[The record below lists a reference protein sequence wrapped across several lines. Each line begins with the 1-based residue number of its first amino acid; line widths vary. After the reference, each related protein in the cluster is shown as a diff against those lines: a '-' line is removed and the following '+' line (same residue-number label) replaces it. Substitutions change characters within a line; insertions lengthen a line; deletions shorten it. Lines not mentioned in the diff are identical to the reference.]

1 MQGKEKNGEGAQERK
16 GVQGKTRPGKAQGKE
31 RAQGKEMRNGVQ
43 GRKGKERGTRKE
55 RGLQGKERKG
65 KERKGNERSVG
76 LSEGSMK
83 GRRRGDEE
91 WRWR

>member
-1 MQGKEKNGEGAQERK
+1 MGCKEEK
-16 GVQGKTRPGKAQGKE
+16 
-31 RAQGKEMRNGVQ
+31 
-43 GRKGKERGTRKE
+43 GRKGG
-55 RGLQGKERKG
+55 QGKKGGYKERKG